1 MSNFDRHLLLCDPLP
16 DEESTISGWTHAIR
30 GVERI
35 ILERQQ
41 PSPFEVAEVLAQIP
55 VLGRLGSSPF
65 SSSAAAFVSKALPD
79 PSGCDSLAGSVC
91 VMSASIRVVAN
102 RNLSANRKVSRRDSI
117 ALALWS
123 ALSYQRPLAEQ
134 RLEDVRAEMLN
145 SARRT
150 GVDLARRT
158 RARRTLLDHQSPDD
172 ENQSLRWNAVLD
184 QEEIKVLRW
193 ILADQSSL
201 LQRPYAEV
209 RSAEAL
215 AVARGLELGLLLIK
229 FPAFEHYELAS
240 RDVTPQHEM
249 NLDEL
254 LAAVAEDQS
263 ALVAPFEGYPII
275 EACPTVFPLLT
286 ALRGGRTARGD
297 ATVGRS
303 LADWCGRA
311 LIESAILKR
320 SQSSMEG
327 N

>member
-16 DEESTISGWTHAIR
+16 EGESTMSGWTQAIR

-41 PSPFEVAEVLAQIP
+41 PSPFEVAEVLAQVP
-55 VLGRLGSSPF
+55 VLGRLGSNPF

-79 PSGCDSLAGSVC
+79 SSGWDSLVGSVC
-91 VMSASIRVVAN
+91 VMSAAIRVVAN
-102 RNLSANRKVSRRDSI
+102 RHLSANRKVFRRDSI
-117 ALALWS
+117 AVALWS
-123 ALSYQRPLAEQ
+123 ALSYQRPLVEQ
-134 RLEDVRAEMLN
+134 RLEDIRAEMLN

-158 RARRTLLDHQSPDD
+158 RAHRTLLDHQSPDD

-184 QEEIKVLRW
+184 QEEINVMRW
-193 ILADQSSL
+193 ILADQSRL

-209 RSAEAL
+209 RSAESL
-215 AVARGLELGLLLIK
+215 TVARGLELGLLLIK
-229 FPAFEHYELAS
+229 FPTFEHYELAS

-254 LAAVAEDQS
+254 LAAVAEDRN
-263 ALVAPFEGYPII
+263 ALIAPFDGYPVI
-275 EACPTVFPLLT
+275 ESCPTVFPLLT
-286 ALRGGRTARGD
+286 ALRGGRTVPGD
-297 ATVGRS
+297 AAVGRS

-320 SQSSMEG
+320 SQSNVEG